1 MSCRKSKLRGKRWE
15 FLEGVASGL
24 AFAAL
29 MIGLLIF
36 MLAW

>member
-1 MSCRKSKLRGKRWE
+1 MRPKIKLSEKKWE